1 MSNKR
6 RLYLLSKS
14 LDAKTRILGFT
25 LNEFILAISL
35 ALFFVLLGKLILAMF
50 LFVMTVVLIKLIIA

>member
-1 MSNKR
+1 M
-6 RLYLLSKS
+6 SKS